1 MRVFDIGARD
11 GEVEVVTDRI
21 WTLPN
26 ILSFARI
33 AILPLAFYDLVQDN
47 FTRAFIVLF
56 IFGSTD
62 WFDGFVARRF
72 GQVSKLG
79 KLLDPLSDRLMIA
92 FVGIGMIIAG
102 LLPLWVVLVLV
113 GRDILLVLGAA
124 IFLARGSAPPA
135 VTRTG
140 KAATFGLMFAI
151 GFFLLAAVVSP
162 EGQLSHEGVRAVAWV
177 LFAVNV
183 VLYYVAAVQY
193 IVAVRRGDAVV
204 VEDRPPAQ
212 GVD

>member
-1 MRVFDIGARD
+1 MRLFDIGARD
-11 GEVEVVTDRI
+11 GEAEVVTDRI

-33 AILPLAFYDLVQDN
+33 GILPFAFYDLVNAN

-62 WFDGFVARRF
+62 WFDGFVARKF

-92 FVGIGMIIAG
+92 FVGVGMIIAD
-102 LLPLWVVLVLV
+102 LLPLWAVVVLVA
-113 GRDILLVLGAA
+113 RDILLVLGAA
-124 IFLARGSAPPA
+124 IFLARGASPPP
-135 VTRTG
+135 VTKTG

-151 GFFLLAAVVSP
+151 ATFLLAAAVAP
-162 EGQLSHEGVRAVAWV
+162 DGQLSHEAVRVAAWV
-177 LFAVNV
+177 QFVAAV
-183 VLYYVAAVQY
+183 VLYYVAAGQY
-193 IVAVRRGDAVV
+193 VVAVRRRAAPETAGT
-204 VEDRPPAQ
+204 PTPT
-212 GVD
+212 VD